1 MFSYILF
8 VCSAVAYTIFQIQ
21 ASELR
26 SAQSSQSSNIRW
38 QCASDTDLHAPCK
51 FLPVIE
57 ASKQMDYVWIN
68 LMKENLQAA
77 IEEMNAVALQNK
89 VSI

>member
-8 VCSAVAYTIFQIQ
+8 VCSAVAYTIFQVQ

-26 SAQSSQSSNIRW
+26 SAQSSNIRL

-57 ASKQMDYVWIN
+57 ASKQMDHVWIN